1 MFKTL
6 TTLIRG
12 AAAKAEEDF
21 ADRHA
26 LLILDQQIRDAAS
39 ATDGA
44 KRALSIAIAQ
54 DESEGKRLEATL
66 KRIADLEERA
76 TAALADGR
84 DDLATEAAEAVA
96 LMESD
101 RDAIEQS
108 RRSFAA
114 DVAQLKTAVANAG
127 HRLAELERGRRIA
140 LATESVRR
148 LKTRTGVGGNAG
160 SAALAEAER
169 TLKRL
174 RERQVEEA
182 AAATAYDTLA
192 PGLNPDAT
200 ASRLEAA
207 GYGRRTRATAA
218 DVLDRLRKKTAAA
231 HADGVTDPQPL
242 TSEKEYNHVDPNR
255 SGQSALRI
263 VDRLHLC
270 VLLRGARHGR
280 ARHPVCSVGLLDQSL
295 LRDIRSVPRAV
306 VDHHDQ
312 DAA

>member
-39 ATDGA
+39 ATEGA

-66 KRIADLEERA
+66 KRFADLEERA

-84 DDLATEAAEAVA
+84 EDLATEAADAIA
-96 LMESD
+96 LMETD
-101 RDAIEQS
+101 RDAIKES
-108 RRSFAA
+108 RRAFAA
-114 DVAQLKTAVANAG
+114 DVAQLKTAVASAG

-148 LKTRTGVGGNAG
+148 LKARSGTGGNAG
-160 SAALAEAER
+160 MAALADAER
-169 TLKRL
+169 TLQRL
-174 RERQVEEA
+174 RERQVDDA
-182 AAATAYDTLA
+182 AAAAAYDTLA

-218 DVLDRLRKKTAAA
+218 DVLDRLRKK
-231 HADGVTDPQPL
+231 
-242 TSEKEYNHVDPNR
+242 
-255 SGQSALRI
+255 SAESTP
-263 VDRLHLC
+263 
-270 VLLRGARHGR
+270 A
-280 ARHPVCSVGLLDQSL
+280 
-295 LRDIRSVPRAV
+295 
-306 VDHHDQ
+306 
-312 DAA
+312 

>member
-39 ATDGA
+39 ATEGA

-66 KRIADLEERA
+66 ARIADLEDRA
-76 TAALADGR
+76 TAALADRR
-84 DDLATEAAEAVA
+84 DDIATEAAEAIA

-101 RDAIEQS
+101 RDAIKAS
-108 RRSFAA
+108 RRAFAA

-148 LKTRTGVGGNAG
+148 LKARSGPTGNAG
-160 SAALAEAER
+160 MAALTEAER
-169 TLKRL
+169 TLQRL
-174 RERQVEEA
+174 RERQAEEA

-192 PGLNPDAT
+192 PGLNPAAT
-200 ASRLEAA
+200 ADRLEAA

-218 DVLDRLRKKTAAA
+218 DVLARLRDKTGAQAPAA
-231 HADGVTDPQPL
+231 
-242 TSEKEYNHVDPNR
+242 
-255 SGQSALRI
+255 
-263 VDRLHLC
+263 
-270 VLLRGARHGR
+270 
-280 ARHPVCSVGLLDQSL
+280 
-295 LRDIRSVPRAV
+295 
-306 VDHHDQ
+306 
-312 DAA
+312 